1 MDRDQDKFYENDY
14 DLEDQTQEQGE
25 PEEMNDMKYFIEL
38 LKYMRRVIEEGANV
52 PLTNKKI
59 INADMCLKIIDDMEK
74 NLPDAVQFGSQL
86 YDEEDRILVTAEQKA
101 ANMVSSA
108 EMRATATLD
117 KAKDEAEQQL
127 TDAENE
133 ADAIIADAKERAAH
147 LVSES
152 VVLEEAREEARILKS
167 EARVEAN
174 EVRLQ
179 AIHDAKVLL
188 NDVET
193 ELSEALANVRRRR
206 GELDSKEEERI

>member
-1 MDRDQDKFYENDY
+1 MDRDQEKYYPEDY
-14 DLEDQTQEQGE
+14 DLEENAQDNDA
-25 PEEMNDMKYFIEL
+25 PEEINDMKYFIEL
-38 LKYMRRVIEEGANV
+38 LKYMRTVIEEGANV

-59 INADMCLKIIDDMEK
+59 INADICLKIIDDMEQ

-86 YDEEDRILVTAEQKA
+86 YNEENRILVTAEQKA

-188 NDVET
+188 NDVENQ
-193 ELSEALANVRRRR
+193 LAEALASVRRRR
-206 GELDSKEEERI
+206 SELDSKEEERL

>member
-1 MDRDQDKFYENDY
+1 MDREQDKYYPDDY
-14 DLEDQTQEQGE
+14 DLEGDAQENGAPGE
-25 PEEMNDMKYFIEL
+25 LNDTKYFMEL
-38 LKYMRRVIEEGANV
+38 LNMMRRIMENAKDV
-52 PLTNKKI
+52 PLTGKKLI
-59 INADMCLKIIDDMEK
+59 DANMCLKILDDMEK

-101 ANMVSSA
+101 ANIVSSA

-127 TDAENE
+127 SDAENE

-188 NDVET
+188 NEVEN
-193 ELSEALANVRRRR
+193 ELAESLATVRRRR
-206 GELDSKEEERI
+206 SELDSKEDERI